1 MKVLATVPFAHVM
14 RHFAAEHPLD
24 GEYEENTDDEAEE
37 HLHQAE
43 LLLGR
48 WHRVLLDRDDV
59 LSVMLPWHLG
69 EGGEHELIPKTGL
82 SVRDAVSRLRA
93 AGEGYARS
101 NPVCGRK
108 LGLQAASALTPVFLS
123 TRAVPG
129 VDYEGLPAGDRLTHL
144 DGLHRM
150 LAWELH
156 GRLAAGTP
164 MEAYVAGAP
173 QELPPRGDPLA
184 PADVRHGAGHDRDAL
199 DVHPTG

>member
-1 MKVLATVPFAHVM
+1 MKVLAPVPFAHVM
-14 RHFAAEHPLD
+14 RHFAEQHPFD
-24 GEYEENTDDEAEE
+24 VEYEENTNDEAEE
-37 HLHQAE
+37 HLRAAE
-43 LLLGR
+43 LTLGQ
-48 WHRVLLDRDDV
+48 WHRVALDRADV
-59 LSVMLPWHLG
+59 LAVILPWHLG
-69 EGGEHELIPKTGL
+69 EGGDRELIPKTGL
-82 SVRDAVSRLRA
+82 TVGQTVARLRA
-93 AGEGYARS
+93 AGEGYARA

-108 LGLQAASALTPVFLS
+108 LDLQAASALTPVFLS

-156 GRLAAGTP
+156 GRLAAGVP

-173 QELPPRGDPLA
+173 GGLA